1 MNANVITAAH
11 VKLRNMKEIDNA
23 LFNQA
28 VPQSHLDGQAYAKQR
43 PPVKMRLLVLQYL
56 VLTYD
61 HPHPNQA
68 ISLGNN
74 AVKMSHKKVK
84 VVSYNNNLHIFI
96 MKKHLVPIRLDLV
109 NNNLYIKNNG
119 NLKQK
124 HLSLRIIGSM
134 CTNLQEGTLCS
145 VIHGPVVF

>member
-1 MNANVITAAH
+1 
-11 VKLRNMKEIDNA
+11 
-23 LFNQA
+23 
-28 VPQSHLDGQAYAKQR
+28 
-43 PPVKMRLLVLQYL
+43 
-56 VLTYD
+56 
-61 HPHPNQA
+61 
-68 ISLGNN
+68 
-74 AVKMSHKKVK
+74 MSHKKVK

-109 NNNLYIKNNG
+109 NNNLYINNNG

>member
-1 MNANVITAAH
+1 
-11 VKLRNMKEIDNA
+11 
-23 LFNQA
+23 
-28 VPQSHLDGQAYAKQR
+28 
-43 PPVKMRLLVLQYL
+43 MRLLVLQYL

-109 NNNLYIKNNG
+109 NNNLYINNNG

-124 HLSLRIIGSM
+124 
-134 CTNLQEGTLCS
+134 TLE
-145 VIHGPVVF
+145 FENYR